1 MQAQTPGGQ
10 LQVEGQVAWAPQL
23 DWDAKATL
31 KDFDP
36 ATSCRAGTAGC
47 PATASKGRQLPPPA
61 NAPPGTTGT
70 LEATVDLPSLK
81 GVLRQRNLDAQGK
94 FALQGAQGQGD
105 LKLSLG
111 SSRVTASGKVGD
123 RLDIDARFEP
133 LQLSDLLPGADGGL
147 RGQVQVKGPRDAP
160 DITADLVGNNLNW
173 DGYGAESVS
182 IRAACRGAA
191 TAARWRSRASRST
204 RACCWSA

>member
-1 MQAQTPGGQ
+1 M
-10 LQVEGQVAWAPQL
+10 
-23 DWDAKATL
+23 
-31 KDFDP
+31 
-36 ATSCRAGTAGC
+36 
-47 PATASKGRQLPPPA
+47 PPPA
-61 NAPPGTTGT
+61 NAAPGTAGT

-81 GVLRQRNLDAQGK
+81 GILRQRNLDAQGK

-147 RGQVQVKGPRDAP
+147 RGQVQVKGPRDA

-173 DGYGAESVS
+173 DGYGAE
-182 IRAACRGAA
+182 A
-191 TAARWRSRASRST
+191 
-204 RACCWSA
+204 

>member
-1 MQAQTPGGQ
+1 MPRLITLSLCLFAPACLATCPNWDDARARQEIHQLQAQTPGGQ

-36 ATSCRAGTAGC
+36 GYFVPGWNGRLSGNL
-47 PATASKGRQLPPPA
+47 ASKGRQLPPPA
-61 NAPPGTTGT
+61 IATTGTSGT
-70 LEATVDLPSLK
+70 LEATDDLPSLK
-81 GVLRQRNLDAQGK
+81 GILRQRNLDAQGK

-123 RLDIDARFEP
+123 RLDIDARFIDTRPFAYDSEFRGHCTP
-133 LQLSDLLPGADGGL
+133 GSALHNMQLRLTLDRERCIHAQL
-147 RGQVQVKGPRDAP
+147 
-160 DITADLVGNNLNW
+160 
-173 DGYGAESVS
+173 
-182 IRAACRGAA
+182 
-191 TAARWRSRASRST
+191 AR
-204 RACCWSA
+204 